1 MGLTETQNNVS
12 DSTVLVAEDDP
23 NDVSLLKWAFS
34 TAGVTASSFPEKGS
48 AEHLSK
54 IGLLLSAV
62 KSQHVFAGR
71 RASYVGLRLG
81 RRGAGCLAHWLV
93 YHVRACKILNPSD
106 KTCAPGGPSPARPP
120 NPANLATK
128 IFACD

>member
-1 MGLTETQNNVS
+1 MQAPSGTAAISVHCASKKSWRTTTPSHEETGKPRR
-12 DSTVLVAEDDP
+12 DT
-23 NDVSLLKWAFS
+23 
-34 TAGVTASSFPEKGS
+34 SSFPEKGS

-106 KTCAPGGPSPARPP
+106 KTCAPG
-120 NPANLATK
+120 
-128 IFACD
+128 